1 MKSLKN
7 FKSVS
12 IMMSLTLLLSF
23 SFTTLMANSPAKST
37 PSIVEI
43 AVSNNDFSILVE
55 ALTKAE
61 LVDALSAAGP
71 YTVFAPTNEAFEKLF
86 KELGVNGVAD
96 LTKDQLT
103 PILLYHVVSGKV
115 MASSVTSGTVPT
127 LNKDASLNVMKSET
141 GVVINSNSTVV
152 ATDIE
157 ASNGV
162 VHVIDSVLLPGD
174 SKKSTKS
181 SGSGSCN

>member
-1 MKSLKN
+1 MKSLK
-7 FKSVS
+7 KLSTLQ
-12 IMMSLTLLLSF
+12 IMIVTAFIFTLSLSTS
-23 SFTTLMANSPAKST
+23 MANSPSKVT
-37 PSIVEI
+37 KSIVEI

-55 ALTKAE
+55 ALSKAE
-61 LVDALSAAGP
+61 LVDALSADGP
-71 YTVFAPTNEAFEKLF
+71 YTVFAPTNEAFETLF
-86 KELGVNGVAD
+86 KEIGVSGVSE

-115 MASSVTSGTVPT
+115 MASSVSTGMVST
-127 LNKDASLNVMKSET
+127 LNKDASLSVMKSKK

-162 VHVIDSVLLPGD
+162 IHVVDAILMPAD
-174 SKKSTKS
+174 SKKTSDAK
-181 SGSGSCN
+181 GGSCN